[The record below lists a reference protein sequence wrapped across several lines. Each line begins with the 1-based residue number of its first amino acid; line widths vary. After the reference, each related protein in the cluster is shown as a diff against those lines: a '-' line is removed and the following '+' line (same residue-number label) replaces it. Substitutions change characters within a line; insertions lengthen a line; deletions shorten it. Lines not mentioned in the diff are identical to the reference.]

1 MRRSLALGAAL
12 SLVAMAAQAA
22 AVRPGCY
29 STADIEAE
37 QAVHFQAQLMVVSD
51 ICRDTTY
58 GEFTQ
63 RNRDAI
69 MGYQQ
74 QMIDHF
80 RRAGERRADITFE
93 NYMTRLA
100 NQASLASGVHNVAE
114 TCQTTSGMIAL
125 ANSIGSSAD
134 FRRYI
139 ATQAA
144 ANRAAYLSCA
154 DAD

>member
-1 MRRSLALGAAL
+1 MALGAVL

-22 AVRPGCY
+22 PVRPGCY
-29 STADIEAE
+29 SGADIEAE

-69 MGYQQ
+69 MGYQR

-80 RRAGERRADITFE
+80 RRAGEHRADITFE

-100 NQASLASGVHNVAE
+100 NQASLASGTRSSIE
-114 TCQTTSGMIAL
+114 ICQTKDGMIAL
-125 ANSIGSSAD
+125 ANSIAGSAD
-134 FRRYI
+134 FRRYVV
-139 ATQAA
+139 TQAA
-144 ANRAAYLSCA
+144 ANRTSYVSCQE
-154 DAD
+154 